1 MKKPTLPRLGEALR
15 TLRKKHHARHS
26 PTGFDIALA
35 DRIALLDGARWDH
48 AAAAGGFHLRRDYLA
63 LLERHGPAQIT
74 PCYAL
79 VARGDEPIAAVAAQW
94 LDFHG
99 DRLGRSAA
107 TATKGAA
114 PDAANA
120 PDTQGAATAKAAA
133 GTKNSNNGKDV
144 AAPRV
149 PLGKRLLQPLA
160 RKALDRLRQ
169 RILVC
174 GNLLSWG
181 NHGVSFAPGVDPREA
196 WPAVGEA
203 LYRLRRAAKLEG
215 QADFVV
221 VKDVTAT
228 EAPHFAPMELL
239 GYRRVETEPDMVL
252 DLPPAWRSFDDY
264 LGALGSKYRKA
275 GKRIRDDV
283 AGGGFTLAPLP
294 WREVP
299 QHAERLQ
306 QLYEQ
311 VHGNAPI
318 RLATLAAPFWP
329 AFAACAGDA
338 LQTTV
343 VRDGER
349 LVGFVNTLRDGD
361 TAIGYQ
367 IGFDRDAATRAP
379 IYLRLLQATIESA
392 LQFGCRRLS
401 LGRTALEPKA
411 RLGASPRPIELWLR
425 HRIPALNM
433 LVKGLVGHVHHDE
446 APDRNPFG

>member
-15 TLRKKHHARHS
+15 TLRKKHQARHS

-35 DRIALLDGARWDH
+35 DRIALLDGARWDQ

-63 LLERHGPAQIT
+63 LLERHGPEQIT

-79 VARGDEPIAAVAAQW
+79 VARGDEPVAAVAAQW

-99 DRLGRSAA
+99 DRLGRSAPPA
-107 TATKGAA
+107 ASAPNAANGAA
-114 PDAANA
+114 PANA
-120 PDTQGAATAKAAA
+120 AKKDTKE
-133 GTKNSNNGKDV
+133 
-144 AAPRV
+144 RV

-160 RKALDRLRQ
+160 RKALDRVRQ
-169 RILVC
+169 RVLVC

-181 NHGVSFAPGVDPREA
+181 NHGVSFAPGVDPAEA

-221 VKDVTAT
+221 VKDVTAA

-239 GYRRVETEPDMVL
+239 GYRRVATEPDMVL

-264 LGALGSKYRKA
+264 LTALGSKYRKA

-283 AGGGFTLAPLP
+283 AGGGFTLTPLP
-294 WREVP
+294 WRDVP
-299 QHAERLQ
+299 QHAARLQ

-318 RLATLAAPFWP
+318 RLATLQAPFWP
-329 AFAACAGDA
+329 AFAACAGEA
-338 LQTTV
+338 LRTTV
-343 VRDGER
+343 VRRGEQ

-367 IGFDRDAATRAP
+367 IGFDRSAATEAP
-379 IYLRLLQATIESA
+379 IYLRLLQATIENA

-411 RLGASPRPIELWLR
+411 RLGAQPQPIELWLR

>member
-63 LLERHGPAQIT
+63 LLERHGPEQIT

-79 VARGDEPIAAVAAQW
+79 VARGDEPVAAVAAQW

-107 TATKGAA
+107 PTTSPANSANAAA
-114 PDAANA
+114 PASAAKK
-120 PDTQGAATAKAAA
+120 D
-133 GTKNSNNGKDV
+133 GKE
-144 AAPRV
+144 RV

-160 RKALDRLRQ
+160 RKALDRVRQ
-169 RILVC
+169 RVLVC

-181 NHGVSFAPGVDPREA
+181 NHGVSFAPGVDPAEA

-221 VKDVTAT
+221 VKDVTTA

-239 GYRRVETEPDMVL
+239 GYRRVATEPDMVL

-283 AGGGFTLAPLP
+283 TGGGFTLGALP
-294 WREVP
+294 WRDVP

-318 RLATLAAPFWP
+318 RLATLQAPFWP

-343 VRDGER
+343 VRRGEQ

-367 IGFDRDAATRAP
+367 IGFDRSAATEAP

-411 RLGASPRPIELWLR
+411 RLGASPQPIELWLR

>member
-15 TLRKKHHARHS
+15 TLRKKHQARHS

-35 DRIALLDGARWDH
+35 DRIALLDGVRWDH

-63 LLERHGPAQIT
+63 LLERHGPEQIT

-79 VARGDEPIAAVAAQW
+79 VARGDEPVAAVAAQW

-99 DRLGRSAA
+99 DRLGRSAPP
-107 TATKGAA
+107 TASVAS
-114 PDAANA
+114 AANA
-120 PDTQGAATAKAAA
+120 
-133 GTKNSNNGKDV
+133 
-144 AAPRV
+144 AAPASAAKKDGRERV

-160 RKALDRLRQ
+160 RKALDRVRQ
-169 RILVC
+169 RVLVC

-181 NHGVSFAPGVDPREA
+181 NHGVSFAPGVDPAEA

-221 VKDVTAT
+221 VKDVTAA

-252 DLPPAWRSFDDY
+252 ELPPAWRSFDDY

-283 AGGGFTLAPLP
+283 ASTGFTVDTLAPQH
-294 WREVP
+294 VSS
-299 QHAERLQ
+299 HAECMQ

-318 RLATLAAPFWP
+318 RLATLQAPFWP
-329 AFAACAGDA
+329 AFAACAGEA
-338 LQTTV
+338 MRTTV
-343 VRDGER
+343 VRRGEQ

-367 IGFDRDAATRAP
+367 IGFDRSAATKAP
-379 IYLRLLQATIESA
+379 IYLRLLQATIENA

-411 RLGASPRPIELWLR
+411 RLGAQPQPIELWLR